1 MYEHQINDLQ
11 KIIKTAPFL
20 SILLEIETP
29 GVKADM
35 KLPLYFFWA
44 EVHPEWELRR
54 N

>member
-1 MYEHQINDLQ
+1 MYEHQISDLQ

-20 SILLEIETP
+20 SIRLEIETT
-29 GVKADM
+29 GIKEDFE
-35 KLPLYFFWA
+35 LPLYLFWA